1 MSKVIKGGS
10 PLSSQKPRQS
20 FAPSPV
26 PMRPKKPIIE
36 KEVVGATHEARRII
50 TEAEAEA
57 QQLIEEARSQV
68 QTIRD
73 HAYQEGREEAV
84 AEYTKRMVEA
94 LRAFD
99 GYRAEIEPQ
108 YVGLVRVC
116 VEKILGQELKL
127 NPDAVVGIVRNTLRD
142 ATQQREINVRV
153 HPADVEILRKNQRR
167 LLDMLARA
175 GSIEIREDQAV
186 RRGGCIVVTEQG
198 TMDASLDRQLA
209 AIEEALKDELEGVLH
224 GRAPASTDGEEA
236 YDEEEG
242 YEEEYEA
249 S

>member
-1 MSKVIKGGS
+1 
-10 PLSSQKPRQS
+10 
-20 FAPSPV
+20 
-26 PMRPKKPIIE
+26 MRPKKLVIE
-36 KEVVGATHEARRII
+36 KEVVGATHEARRIVA
-50 TEAEAEA
+50 EAEAEA
-57 QQLIEEARSQV
+57 QQLIDEARSQV

-73 HAYQEGREEAV
+73 HAYQEGREEAI
-84 AEYTKRMVEA
+84 AEYTKRTVEA

-99 GYRAEIEPQ
+99 AYKAEIEPQ

-153 HPADVEILRKNQRR
+153 HPADVDILRKNQRR

-175 GSIEIREDQAV
+175 GNIEIREDQAV

-209 AIEEALKDELEGVLH
+209 AIEEALKDELEGIQH
-224 GRAPASTDGEEA
+224 GRAPTVEDGESEEG
-236 YDEEEG
+236 YEEEG